1 MCFNRLAHHFAGRL
15 GIARLLHEVRLPL
28 LGLLV
33 FALPATVRAQE
44 CLYVLNQQSGTTNL
58 VYTVTI
64 IEPTSGRV
72 VDTVPI
78 TECMPPQCQLTS
90 LTLNDDATRAYVT
103 QLSPGLL
110 YVVDLADEDV
120 LDAEP
125 VGAGAS
131 AAALTTDG
139 STVFV
144 ANLGGDS
151 VSVYDTATSAVVD
164 TIPVGDGPR
173 ALAVTPNGEQL
184 LVANRGPVGN
194 PGQDSVSVIQVGG
207 AVIDSITVG
216 DQPAG
221 VAVTADG
228 AVAYVSNGGADT
240 VTPIDLTTLTPGNP
254 IPVGDS
260 PRGIVFSPDGA
271 TAFVANVMP
280 SVPGTVSVIDRA
292 SGNPGEPITVGNGPV
307 ALALSSDGGTLYV
320 ANLSDDM
327 ISVIDVATREVDAIP
342 AGDSPF
348 DLTVRQCP
356 PGTVDTPTPQPTA
369 TAEPSP
375 TPTTVIA
382 CTGDC
387 GGNGV
392 VDINELILGVN
403 IVLGNRD
410 VTACPVFDRNGDG
423 VVVIAD
429 LIAAVGIAQT
439 MCPT

>member
-15 GIARLLHEVRLPL
+15 GIARLLHERCL
-28 LGLLV
+28 LILGVLI
-33 FALPATVRAQE
+33 FALPVQAQD

-58 VYTVTI
+58 VYNITI

-72 VDTVPI
+72 IDAVPI
-78 TECMPPQCQLTS
+78 TECMPPQCQLRS
-90 LTLNDDATRAYVT
+90 LTLNEDATRAYLT
-103 QLSPGLL
+103 QLDPGLL
-110 YVVDLADEDV
+110 YVVDVANEDV

-131 AAALTTDG
+131 TAALTPDG

-151 VSVYDTATSAVVD
+151 VSVYDTATGAVID
-164 TIPVGDGPR
+164 TINVGDRPR
-173 ALAVTPNGEQL
+173 ALAVTPNGQQL
-184 LVANRGPVGN
+184 LVGN
-194 PGQDSVSVIQVGG
+194 SGDDSMSVIQVGG
-207 AVIDSITVG
+207 AVIDSVEVG

-221 VAVTADG
+221 IAVTPDG
-228 AVAYVSNGGADT
+228 TVAYVSNGGADT
-240 VTPIDLTTLTPGNP
+240 VTPIDLTTLTPGEP

-342 AGDSPF
+342 GGDSPF
-348 DLTVRQCP
+348 DLSVHPCP
-356 PGTVDTPTPQPTA
+356 PGTVDTPTPEPTA

-375 TPTTVIA
+375 TPTTGIA

-403 IVLGNRD
+403 IVLGNRE

-439 MCPT
+439 MCPA